1 VECLS
6 NNLHGDEK
14 FGMSRWVE
22 KAGGS
27 VSSPEGI
34 EVSPRVS
41 YGGEGL
47 DQLCKG
53 KTFQSS
59 LDGTL
64 QVKC

>member
-1 VECLS
+1 VKCLS
-6 NNLHGDEK
+6 KDLRGDETI
-14 FGMSRWVE
+14 GLSRWVKE
-22 KAGGS
+22 AGGS

-34 EVSPRVS
+34 EVSPLVS

-59 LDGTL
+59 LDGAL

>member
-1 VECLS
+1 
-6 NNLHGDEK
+6 
-14 FGMSRWVE
+14 MSRWVE
-22 KAGGS
+22 EAGGS

-59 LDGTL
+59 LDGAL
-64 QVKC
+64 QVCVDTQSGYTTMHNANV

>member
-1 VECLS
+1 MC
-6 NNLHGDEK
+6 
-14 FGMSRWVE
+14 RWVE
-22 KAGGS
+22 EAGGS

-34 EVSPRVS
+34 EVSPLVS

-59 LDGTL
+59 LDGAL